1 MSLQRVRI
9 IPLGGV
15 AEVGKNMTVLE
26 YEEDILIIDVGVG
39 FPEEEMLGIDLVIPD
54 ISYLY
59 GKRERIR
66 GILITHGHE
75 DHIGALPYLL
85 PEINAPIYA
94 TALSRGLI
102 EVKLRENGMLG
113 QADLHTV
120 EPGDFVRLGA
130 FTVEFFQVCHSIPA
144 SVGLAIETPAGM
156 VVHTSD
162 FKFDQ
167 TPVDG
172 RATDFAKLA
181 ELGGRNV
188 LVLLSDCVHVESP
201 GFTPSEQVVGEA
213 FDRIF
218 RQAQGRIIVATFAS
232 LISRVQQ
239 VIDTAFRYGRKVAV
253 VGRSLENNVPM
264 ARELGYLKVPE
275 YTLVSLNEINKLPYR
290 DTVLIV
296 TGSQGEP
303 TAVLG
308 RMANQDYRQVR
319 IVEGDTVIVSAN
331 PIPGNESSVARIID
345 NLLQQ
350 GADVIYGAVD
360 TVHVSGH
367 ASQEE
372 LKLMLNL
379 LRPRFLVPFHGE
391 YRHMVLYRKLATS
404 VGIPEENVILS
415 DAGSVMEFEEGFG
428 KVVGKVPAGYVFVDG
443 VTVGDVGSIVVR
455 DRQLLA
461 RDGILIAVLTID
473 RQTGQ
478 LVAGPDIVSRG
489 FVYMREADELIESTK
504 DKVREALS
512 NGRDAPAEW
521 SFLHRKIKDVVSEFL
536 YSKTRRR
543 PLVLPVVM
551 EV

>member
-1 MSLQRVRI
+1 MSSDRVRI

-15 AEVGKNMTVLE
+15 AEVGKNMTVIGYGDDL
-26 YEEDILIIDVGVG
+26 LIIDVGVG

-54 ISYLY
+54 ISYLA
-59 GKRERIR
+59 GKRDRIR

-113 QADLHTV
+113 QADLRTV
-120 EPGDFVRLGA
+120 DPGDVVELGP

-144 SVGLAIETPAGM
+144 SVGLAIDTPAGLI
-156 VVHTSD
+156 VHTSD

-181 ELGGRNV
+181 ELGGKNV

-253 VGRSLENNVPM
+253 VGRSLENNIPM

-275 YTLVSLNEINKLPYR
+275 DTLVSLNEINKLPYH

-319 IVEGDTVIVSAN
+319 IVQGDTVIVSAN

-379 LRPRFLVPFHGE
+379 LRPRYLVPFHGE

-404 VGIPEENVILS
+404 VGIPEENIILS
-415 DAGSVMEFEEGFG
+415 DAGSVMEFEDNFG

-461 RDGILIAVLTID
+461 RDGILIAVVTID
-473 RQTGQ
+473 RQTGH
-478 LVAGPDIVSRG
+478 LVAGPDIVSRT
-489 FVYMREADELIESTK
+489 FSLVREADELIESTK
-504 DKVREALS
+504 EKVREALT
-512 NGRDAPAEW
+512 NGREAPAEW
-521 SFLHRKIKDVVSEFL
+521 SFLHHKIKDVVSEFL